1 MQRPN
6 MVLRKSVTQD
16 KLQTM
21 QQNLKDLDDWP
32 MWNKFANRILSETHG
47 NLVVNQRID
56 LHRVVAQQLIEDMWK
71 ISQINEGNN
80 PEFYQV
86 VMTWQGQ
93 RINGKTSAL
102 AIKELTVDIT
112 LLHSEEGGLE
122 VTAWWEVTR
131 LSKLLGFG
139 NRMAGKIPKQIF
151 DDLTNYAIEDY
162 NHKNNNTD
170 KLDNR

>member
-16 KLQTM
+16 KLLTM

-56 LHRVVAQQLIEDMWK
+56 LHRVVARQLIEDMWK

-86 VMTWQGQ
+86 VMTW
-93 RINGKTSAL
+93 
-102 AIKELTVDIT
+102 
-112 LLHSEEGGLE
+112 
-122 VTAWWEVTR
+122 
-131 LSKLLGFG
+131 
-139 NRMAGKIPKQIF
+139 
-151 DDLTNYAIEDY
+151 
-162 NHKNNNTD
+162 
-170 KLDNR
+170 